1 MLAMPLP
8 RAALVLAALALAAA
22 CTPAGPRDDG
32 PSSASAGTGPLA
44 TSLSV
49 QPAGDSVRLA
59 LQVTN
64 ASAEP
69 LALQFRSGQTH
80 DFVVRRG
87 AEELW
92 RWSADMGFT
101 QALQTVTLA
110 PGETRTFA
118 ETWRPPPGTAGTLT
132 AVGRLTS
139 SSHPAERST
148 EFTLP

>member
-1 MLAMPLP
+1 MPPL
-8 RAALVLAALALAAA
+8 RAVLMLAALAAAAA
-22 CTPAGPRDDG
+22 CTPAAPRDDT
-32 PSSASAGTGPLA
+32 PSSASAGSGPLA
-44 TSLSV
+44 SSLSV

-64 ASAEP
+64 TTSAAVEVE
-69 LALQFRSGQTH
+69 FRSGQTH

-87 AEELW
+87 GEELW

-118 ETWRPPPGTAGTLT
+118 ETWRPAPGTSGTLT

-139 SSHPAERST
+139 SSHPVERTT
-148 EFTLP
+148 EFRLP